1 MAVNSAPDSDPATA
15 VPSTVVPSIAKDA
28 TALRQVFASLTA
40 ESCPKSYNFHMHTVF
55 SDGRLLPEQLMEQA
69 IAIGLQGLA
78 ITDHHSVNGYRKA
91 QRWLEGW
98 QRSPENP
105 SPDTAPTLWTGVE
118 INANLLDTEVHILSY
133 AFDPDHEAIQPY
145 LLSQES
151 RDLNASATDVITAI
165 HQAGGIAVLAH
176 PVRYKRSPIE
186 LIPAAAQLGI
196 DGIET
201 YYAYNNPSP
210 WQPSPKETQQVLELG
225 RSAQLLN
232 TCGTDTHGLNLL
244 QRL

>member
-1 MAVNSAPDSDPATA
+1 MAVNLAQDC
-15 VPSTVVPSIAKDA
+15 VPSTAQDA

-40 ESCPKSYNFHMHTVF
+40 ESCPKSYNFHMHTIF
-55 SDGRLLPEQLMEQA
+55 SDGRLLPEQLMAQA
-69 IAIGLQGLA
+69 LAIGLKGLA
-78 ITDHHSVNGYRKA
+78 ITDHHSVDGYRKA
-91 QRWLEGW
+91 QHWLDGW

-105 SPDTAPTLWTGVE
+105 QPDSAPTLWTGIE
-118 INANLLDTEVHILSY
+118 INADLLDTEVHILCY
-133 AFDPDHEAIQPY
+133 AFNPDHEAVQPY
-145 LLSQES
+145 LLGKELNGQYSPAAQVIES
-151 RDLNASATDVITAI
+151 I

-176 PVRYKRSPIE
+176 PVRYKRSPNE

-196 DGIET
+196 DGIEA

-225 RSAQLLN
+225 KADQLLS
-232 TCGTDTHGLNLL
+232 TCGTDTHGLSLL

>member
-1 MAVNSAPDSDPATA
+1 MAVNLAQGC
-15 VPSTVVPSIAKDA
+15 VPSAAQDA

-40 ESCPKSYNFHMHTVF
+40 GSCPKSYNFHMHTVF

-69 IAIGLQGLA
+69 IAIGLKGLA
-78 ITDHHSVNGYRKA
+78 ITDHHSVDGYRKA
-91 QRWLEGW
+91 QHWLDSW

-105 SPDTAPTLWTGVE
+105 QPDAAPMLWTGVE
-118 INANLLDTEVHILSY
+118 INASLLNTEVHILCY
-133 AFDPDHEAIQPY
+133 AFNPDHAEIQPY
-145 LLSQES
+145 LLGKES
-151 RDLNASATDVITAI
+151 SGQYSPAAQVIGAI

-176 PVRYKRSPIE
+176 PVRYKRSPTE

-210 WQPSPKETQQVLELG
+210 WQPSPKETQQVLEL
-225 RSAQLLN
+225 ANADQLLS
-232 TCGTDTHGLNLL
+232 TCGTDTHGLSLL

>member
-1 MAVNSAPDSDPATA
+1 MAVKLAQDC
-15 VPSTVVPSIAKDA
+15 VPSTAQDA
-28 TALRQVFASLTA
+28 TALKQVFASLTA

-69 IAIGLQGLA
+69 LAIGLKGLA
-78 ITDHHSVNGYRKA
+78 ITDHHSVDGYRKA
-91 QRWLEGW
+91 QQWLNGW

-105 SPDTAPTLWTGVE
+105 QSNFAPTLWTGVE
-118 INANLLDTEVHILSY
+118 INADLLNTEVHILCY
-133 AFDPDHEAIQPY
+133 AFNPEHEAIQPY
-145 LLSQES
+145 LRGKE
-151 RDLNASATDVITAI
+151 LNGQYSPAAQVIGAM

-176 PVRYKRSPIE
+176 PVRYKRSPSE

-225 RSAQLLN
+225 KADRLLS

>member
-1 MAVNSAPDSDPATA
+1 MAVNLAHDS
-15 VPSTVVPSIAKDA
+15 VPSTAPSLNA

-69 IAIGLQGLA
+69 IAIGLKGLA
-78 ITDHHSVNGYRKA
+78 ITDHHSVDGYRKA
-91 QRWLEGW
+91 QHWLDSW

-105 SPDTAPTLWTGVE
+105 RPETAPTLWTGVE
-118 INANLLDTEVHILSY
+118 INADLLDTEVHILCY
-133 AFDPDHEAIQPY
+133 AFDPDHAAIQSY
-145 LLSQES
+145 L
-151 RDLNASATDVITAI
+151 RGKDLTGQYQPAAEVIDAI
-165 HQAGGIAVLAH
+165 HQAGGLTVLAH
-176 PVRYKRSPIE
+176 PVRYKRSPVE

-210 WQPSPKETQQVLELG
+210 WQPSPKETQQVLGLVQAD
-225 RSAQLLN
+225 RLLS
-232 TCGTDTHGLNLL
+232 TCGTDTHGLSLL

>member
-1 MAVNSAPDSDPATA
+1 MAVNLAQDCVHSTA
-15 VPSTVVPSIAKDA
+15 QDA

-69 IAIGLQGLA
+69 VAIGLKGLA
-78 ITDHHSVNGYRKA
+78 ITDHHSVEGYRKA
-91 QRWLEGW
+91 QQWLNGW
-98 QRSPENP
+98 RHSPENP
-105 SPDTAPTLWTGVE
+105 QPNSAPMLWTGVE
-118 INANLLDTEVHILSY
+118 INADLLNTEVHILCY
-133 AFDPDHEAIQPY
+133 AFNPDHEAVQPY
-145 LLSQES
+145 LLGKE
-151 RDLNASATDVITAI
+151 LNGQSSPAAQVIGAI

-176 PVRYKRSPIE
+176 PVRYKRSPKE

-225 RSAQLLN
+225 TADRLLN
-232 TCGTDTHGLNLL
+232 TCGTDTHGLSLL